1 MSDKPG
7 TKRKQTHI
15 PSDFKRRKAKV
26 GKRALVPANETNV
39 AFKAVTVGVRTQSV
53 LTTTSTKTTTSLTTG
68 LMSSKGKSLNELT
81 LSLSHPAAPV
91 RISACRGLL
100 DAVSPPQVL
109 LDSHLSTLLPPIL
122 KSTLD
127 DDATVRQL
135 SWASVRTILQ
145 KCITTMKPFLPL
157 VAAFLTSGLHS
168 LDRDVRFDASQGVDI
183 VAGILGGYME
193 AGMILKI
200 LPSYT
205 TLLSDFGPRKT
216 ELGGIEDGAGKAKK
230 PEGKQCLVML
240 SLLSLCKAIP
250 REVTLVQANPES
262 LTVSAIFVTTPEH
275 NHHVSPIDL
284 QYLLSDADNPTKSID
299 SSKPTDLLN
308 KLRDIYVEIIQRGT
322 PVDTGGTDLP
332 MEDVEEV
339 FAWIGIV
346 GRLHRSSWYDCI
358 PLLKIMV
365 PSFPFHATSKEHASR
380 YETLNGDFCEL
391 VLQLSSSEDSVVDF
405 LLASQPSATVVKVL
419 GKLLLATATKDI
431 QNLIL
436 ERLHNQF
443 FESVVTDVATSMA
456 GRRAAGLV
464 HDALARQHF
473 ELCRTE
479 KLSEMFLKLPFYLE
493 AWKGDHL
500 HDSQKAIT
508 ALHEVVRRLDVKDP
522 MLESLRTGIDPIFA
536 GTKRLRSILEAY
548 PEALQRK
555 TIALIAMLQSP
566 KDNTMAGLSCS
577 CTRFPSSMADY
588 TLDVMFIVR
597 RSVSM
602 QVYLNFII
610 TSLGLP
616 KAKKA
621 KGSEE
626 APIKLKNL
634 LAYDAAILR
643 ASRALI
649 RCGTSKVLPS
659 VWPVILSWLEQFY
672 AEPRLDLGQRLV
684 YFRTAVNMLSHF
696 SLDLSTMASSLLSV
710 VPAAQAALTRAL
722 CHLFQLYPKDGN
734 TVGILDGMFPHLM
747 KPIVTLLIKETSILQ
762 SVFDDVKQDL
772 SAMEN
777 STMEALLY
785 IIRDARLAETLRGS
799 AKGIS
804 TVCRYIQQGLEGGPL
819 EQLGETLGMSLEL
832 VVGQI

>member
-1 MSDKPG
+1 MSDKAG

-39 AFKAVTVGVRTQSV
+39 AFKAVTVGMRTQSV
-53 LTTTSTKTTTSLTTG
+53 LTTTTTSSTTG
-68 LMSSKGKSLNELT
+68 LTSSKGKSLNELT

-109 LDSHLSTLLPPIL
+109 LESHLSTLLPPIL

-145 KCITTMKPFLPL
+145 KCKTTMKPFLPL

-183 VAGILGGYME
+183 VAGIVGGYME
-193 AGMILKI
+193 PGMILKI

-216 ELGGIEDGAGKAKK
+216 EMGGIEDGAGKPKK
-230 PEGKQCLVML
+230 PEGKQCLVL
-240 SLLSLCKAIP
+240 SSLLSLCKAIP
-250 REVTLVQANPES
+250 REVTRAVANPES
-262 LTVSAIFVTTPEH
+262 LTVSAILVTAPEH
-275 NHHVSPIDL
+275 HHPVSPMDQQIL
-284 QYLLSDADNPTKSID
+284 FAEADNTTKSID

-322 PVDTGGTDLP
+322 QVDTGGLDLP
-332 MEDVEEV
+332 IEDVEEA

-346 GRLHRSSWYDCI
+346 GRLHGSSWYDCT

-365 PSFPFHATSKEHASR
+365 PSFPFYATSKEHASR

-405 LLASQPSATVVKVL
+405 LLTSQPSATVVKVL
-419 GKLLLATATKDI
+419 GKLLLATTTKDS
-431 QNLIL
+431 QDLIL
-436 ERLHNQF
+436 ERLHNTF
-443 FESVVTDVATSMA
+443 FDSVATDVARSMA

-479 KLSEMFLKLPFYLE
+479 KLSDMFLKLPLYLE
-493 AWKGDHL
+493 AWKGDLL

-522 MLESLRTGIDPIFA
+522 MLESLRTDIVPIFA
-536 GTKRLRSILEAY
+536 STKRMRSILEAF

-555 TIALIAMLQSP
+555 AIALIAMLQSP
-566 KDNTMAGLSCS
+566 KDITMAGLSYS
-577 CTRFPSSMADY
+577 CTRLPSAMAEY
-588 TLDVMFIVR
+588 TLNVMFIVR
-597 RSVSM
+597 LSVSM

-616 KAKKA
+616 KAKKD

-634 LAYDAAILR
+634 LAYDAAVLR

-649 RCGTSKVLPS
+649 RCGTSQVLPL

-672 AEPRLDLGQRLV
+672 AEPRGDLGHRLV

-696 SLDLSTMASSLLSV
+696 SLDLGIMASSLVSV
-710 VPAAQAALTRAL
+710 VPATQAALTRAFSHFFL
-722 CHLFQLYPKDGN
+722 LYPKDGN
-734 TVGILDGMFPHLM
+734 TVGILDGVFPHLM
-747 KPIVTLLIKETSILQ
+747 KPIVTLFVKETIILH
-762 SVFDDVKQDL
+762 SVFADAKQDL
-772 SAMEN
+772 SAMGA

-804 TVCRYIQQGLEGGPL
+804 TVCRYIQIGLEGGPL